1 MGIDWRRK
9 GLPASSFL
17 AQIRCL
23 THNAIFSTGIV
34 VIVVFREGI
43 DAGN

>member
-1 MGIDWRRK
+1 MGIDWRKK

-34 VIVVFREGI
+34 VFREGI